1 MSEELIRNGENE
13 EVEFERED
21 LSPRSVI
28 SFFVGLA
35 VAGVLIYFVLTGIY
49 KLLDAY
55 EARNQP
61 QQNPLAKTRRA
72 DTRTVTSGDVQQF
85 PEPRLESNER
95 TELNGFRL
103 REEQTLNSYGWV
115 DQKAG
120 IVHIP
125 IDRAMELIVERGLP
139 TRPQAGTVP
148 PSPVNTAREAA
159 AKADRSQ
166 KAPAKPPNQ

>member
-1 MSEELIRNGENE
+1 MSEELIRHGEHE
-13 EVEFERED
+13 EAEFERED

-35 VAGVLIYFVLTGIY
+35 VAGILIYFVLTGIY
-49 KLLDAY
+49 KLLNAY

-61 QQNPLAKTRRA
+61 QQNPLIKAREA

-95 TELNGFRL
+95 TELNDYRL

-125 IDRAMELIVERGLP
+125 IDHAMELIAERGLP
-139 TRPQAGTVP
+139 TRLQAGTVP
-148 PSPVNTAREAA
+148 PSTVNMAREAA

-166 KAPAKPPNQ
+166 KAPAKQPKQ